1 MGKFFFNIALTL
13 FNVAE
18 NSSGAIF
25 EMSVEGNSVLN
36 RLDSPKLE
44 AKGKKFL
51 CFVNLFFLSSFDM
64 ILTLWFLQFL
74 G

>member
-25 EMSVEGNSVLN
+25 EMSWDGNSVLN
-36 RLDSPKLE
+36 RFDSPKL
-44 AKGKKFL
+44 K
-51 CFVNLFFLSSFDM
+51 
-64 ILTLWFLQFL
+64 
-74 G
+74 